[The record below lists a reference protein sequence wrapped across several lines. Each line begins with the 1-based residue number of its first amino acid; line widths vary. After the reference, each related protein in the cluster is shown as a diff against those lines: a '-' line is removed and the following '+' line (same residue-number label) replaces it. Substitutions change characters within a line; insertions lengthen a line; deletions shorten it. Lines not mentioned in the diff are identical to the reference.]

1 VKNFSDILKCRGCG
15 KTAMRKDTLILQ
27 TSKKSLRICR
37 DCYAAYE
44 ENKLDDDYKET
55 KKNIKLYNLRDIDAY
70 ETIKK
75 REKFVKN
82 IREGMYG

>member
-1 VKNFSDILKCRGCG
+1 
-15 KTAMRKDTLILQ
+15 MRKDTLILQ
-27 TSKKSLRICR
+27 TPRGNFRICR

-44 ENKLDDDYKET
+44 ESKLNEDYKT
-55 KKNIKLYNLRDIDAY
+55 TQKNIKLYNLHDIDAY

-82 IREGMYG
+82 IKEGLYG